1 MTPDQ
6 RDAQAR
12 NRFFLIALSRLAG
25 VALTVAGIVA
35 TAGRIA
41 PIPPVAGYAMVLIG
55 LGIMIFLP
63 RSLARRWRSPK

>member
-25 VALTVAGIVA
+25 VAITVAGIIA

-41 PIPPVAGYAMVLIG
+41 SIPPLVGYGMVLIG
-55 LGIMIFLP
+55 LSIMIFLP